1 LRFSTVP
8 DETIDSPADGG
19 ASLQVLVAARDEER
33 LIGATLQALADAFP
47 GAVLWVADD
56 GSRDGTA
63 ALALGAGA
71 RVVGGRPAG
80 KGAAMSRAAEVALA
94 ELDPGAN
101 PVFLLCDGDLGDSAG
116 RLGPLVEAVAGGRAD
131 VAVAA
136 FAQRLGGG
144 LGLAVGFA
152 RWALVRRCG
161 LVSWAPISGQRAMTA
176 GTLRRALPLAS
187 GYGME
192 LGMTI
197 DLVRAGARLQE
208 LELDL
213 SHRVTGR
220 TVGGFLHRGRQLLDF
235 VRVYLSRR

>member
-1 LRFSTVP
+1 MP
-8 DETIDSPADGG
+8 DGTIDSHADGG
-19 ASLQVLVAARDEER
+19 PPLRVLVAARDEER
-33 LIGATLQALADAFP
+33 LIGATLRALADAFP

-63 ALALGAGA
+63 TLALGAGA
-71 RVVGGRPAG
+71 RVIGGRPAG
-80 KGAAMSRAAEVALA
+80 KGAAMTRAADVALA
-94 ELDPGAN
+94 ELEPGAN

-116 RLGPLVEAVAGGRAD
+116 RLGPLVEAVHGGEAD
-131 VAVAA
+131 VVVAA
-136 FAQRLGGG
+136 FSQRLGGG

-152 RWALVRRCG
+152 RWALARRCG
-161 LVSWAPISGQRAMTA
+161 LDLRAPISGQRAMRA

-197 DLVRAGARLQE
+197 DLVRSGARLE
-208 LELDL
+208 EVELDL

-235 VRVYLSRR
+235 LRVYLSRR

>member
-1 LRFSTVP
+1 MP
-8 DETIDSPADGG
+8 DGTIDSPADGG
-19 ASLQVLVAARDEER
+19 APLQVLVAARDEER
-33 LIGATLQALADAFP
+33 LIGATLRALAGAFP
-47 GAVLWVADD
+47 GAVVWVADD

-63 ALALGAGA
+63 TLALGAGA
-71 RVVGGRPAG
+71 RVVGGGRPAG

-94 ELDPGAN
+94 ELEPGAN

-116 RLGPLVEAVAGGRAD
+116 RLGPLVEAVAGGQAD

-136 FAQRLGGG
+136 FSQRLGGG

-152 RWALVRRCG
+152 RWALARRCG
-161 LVSWAPISGQRAMTA
+161 LVSRAPISGQRAMRA
-176 GTLRRALPLAS
+176 GTLRRVLPLAS

-197 DLVRAGARLQE
+197 DLVRSGARLE
-208 LELDL
+208 EVELDL

-220 TVGGFLHRGRQLLDF
+220 TVGGFLHRGRQLMDF